1 MDDRFFNGI
10 IGADTS
16 VCGYHLQS
24 LTPWHYVLLQAIESP
39 VLESSTSTTI
49 SDVLIFLKIASTTWP
64 QVPNLRPRFRD
75 AWWHWR
81 MKSPKVAAKHMR
93 RLAEWIEAQLS
104 VPQFW
109 DDEKSKG
116 SKLSSPPIFALVV
129 GIASKGNIGLSNAWN
144 MRMSE
149 ARWFDATLAELNGA
163 NIKIV
168 DEDETQQLAAT
179 LEMSDEEQIAAAKE
193 NLAPEIFEKWLKHR
207 EEQKQ
212 KEGSDK

>member
-10 IGADTS
+10 IGAGTS
-16 VCGYHLQS
+16 VCGYELQS
-24 LTPWHYVLLQAIESP
+24 LTPWHYILLQAIESP
-39 VLESSTSTTI
+39 VLEASASTSVP
-49 SDVLIFLKIASTTWP
+49 DVLIFLKIASTTWP

-81 MKSPKVAAKHMR
+81 MKNPKVATKQMR

-109 DDEKSKG
+109 DDEKNKG

-129 GIASKGNIGLSNAWN
+129 GLVSKGNLSLANAWN
-144 MRMSE
+144 MRMAE

-163 NIKIV
+163 TLKIAYENESAEV
-168 DEDETQQLAAT
+168 ERILGTMTEEDEIEAAR
-179 LEMSDEEQIAAAKE
+179 K
-193 NLAPEIFEKWLKHR
+193 NLPPELFDRWLTARKN
-207 EEQKQ
+207 KQ
-212 KEGSDK
+212 KEQSKQ

>member
-10 IGADTS
+10 IGAGTS
-16 VCGYHLQS
+16 VCGYELQS
-24 LTPWHYVLLQAIESP
+24 LTPWHYILLQAIESP
-39 VLESSTSTTI
+39 VLESSASTSVP
-49 SDVLIFLKIASTTWP
+49 DVLIFLKIASTTWP

-81 MKSPKVAAKHMR
+81 MKSPKVAAKQMR

-109 DDEKSKG
+109 DDEKNKG

-129 GIASKGNIGLSNAWN
+129 GLVSKGNLSLSNAWN
-144 MRMSE
+144 MRMAE

-163 NIKIV
+163 DLKIAYEGESEAV
-168 DEDETQQLAAT
+168 ASILEDMT
-179 LEMSDEEQIAAAKE
+179 EERKIEVARQ
-193 NLAPEIFEKWLKHR
+193 NLAPEAFEVWLENRKA
-207 EEQKQ
+207 KQ
-212 KEGSDK
+212 SD